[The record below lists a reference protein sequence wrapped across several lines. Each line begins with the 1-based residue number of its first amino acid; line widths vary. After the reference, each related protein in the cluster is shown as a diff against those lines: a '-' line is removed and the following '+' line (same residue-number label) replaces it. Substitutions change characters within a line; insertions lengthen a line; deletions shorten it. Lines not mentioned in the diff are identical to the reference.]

1 MHDMTSSGIARLAM
15 AAMIAAGPAHG
26 AGIAASDPAAA
37 LAAIDQVRVGSGAG
51 QLRIRL
57 TSAKWGA
64 EDMRVCIRRDAAEI
78 DVLSGRYA
86 SERVLMQGE
95 NVWVR
100 MPHSSRTIA
109 ITPIERILGQ
119 ASYGDLARSHWVGS
133 YTPSWNPVAAEK
145 GRPQGR
151 PQGDRGAVDRD
162 AMVLDLRATTTH
174 RAYQRIAVTVDRKT
188 GWPIAARF
196 YLGSGKLFKLARYGR
211 PTTLGGRLLIVQT
224 WFVDPADPGTAT
236 LLEIRRVDPGPCP
249 AGRFTVDGFAE

>member
-1 MHDMTSSGIARLAM
+1 MTPSGLSWFAIAIV
-15 AAMIAAGPAHG
+15 AAATPAHG
-26 AGIAASDPAAA
+26 AVTASDDPAAA
-37 LAAIDQVRVGSGAG
+37 LAAIDLVRVGKGGG

-64 EDMRVCIRRDAAEI
+64 EDMRVCVGADAAEI

-86 SERVLMQGE
+86 SERVLMQGQ

-133 YTPSWNPVAAEK
+133 YVPSWKPGAQGARAAATDDE
-145 GRPQGR
+145 
-151 PQGDRGAVDRD
+151 
-162 AMVLDLRATTTH
+162 MVLDLHATTTH
-174 RAYQRIAVTVDRKT
+174 RAYQRIAVTVDRRT

-211 PTTLGGRLLIVQT
+211 PTVLDGRRLIVQT
-224 WFVDPADPGTAT
+224 WFTDPADPRTST
-236 LLEIRRVDPGPCP
+236 RLQIRQVDPRECP
-249 AGRFTVDGFAE
+249 ADRFTVDGFAE

>member
-1 MHDMTSSGIARLAM
+1 MHDMTPSGLSRLVM
-15 AAMIAAGPAHG
+15 AAAIAAGPAHG
-26 AGIAASDPAAA
+26 ADIASSDPAAA
-37 LAAIDQVRVGSGAG
+37 LAAIDQVRVGAGEG

-64 EDMRVCIRRDAAEI
+64 EDMRVCIGRDAAEI

-119 ASYGDLARSHWVGS
+119 ASYGDLARSHWFGS
-133 YTPSWNPVAAEK
+133 YTPSWKPVAAP
-145 GRPQGR
+145 GG
-151 PQGDRGAVDRD
+151 RGAAADD
-162 AMVLDLRATTTH
+162 ASVLDLHATTTH
-174 RAYQRIAVTVDRKT
+174 RAYQRIAVMVDRKT

-211 PTTLGGRLLIVQT
+211 PTTLGGRRLIVQT
-224 WFVDPADPGTAT
+224 WFVDPADPGRAT
-236 LLEIRRVDPGPCP
+236 LLEIRRVDPGQCP
-249 AGRFTVDGFAE
+249 ASRFTVDGFAE

>member
-1 MHDMTSSGIARLAM
+1 MHEMTPSGISVLAVAVVV
-15 AAMIAAGPAHG
+15 AAAPAQG
-26 AGIAASDPAAA
+26 AVTASSDPAAA
-37 LAAIDQVRVGSGAG
+37 LAAIDQVRVGNGGG

-64 EDMRVCIRRDAAEI
+64 EDMRVCIGRDAAEI

-86 SERVLMQGE
+86 SERVLMQGQ

-119 ASYGDLARSHWVGS
+119 ASYGDLARSHWVDS
-133 YTPSWNPVAAEK
+133 YTPSWKPVAA
-145 GRPQGR
+145 QGVR
-151 PQGDRGAVDRD
+151 AAAADDT
-162 AMVLDLRATTTH
+162 MVLDLHATTTH

-188 GWPIAARF
+188 GRPIAARF
-196 YLGSGKLFKLARYGR
+196 YLGSGKLLKLARYGR
-211 PTTLGGRLLIVQT
+211 PTSLDGRRLIVQT

-236 LLEIRRVDPGPCP
+236 LLQIRKVDPRQCP

>member
-1 MHDMTSSGIARLAM
+1 MTPSGLSRLAM
-15 AAMIAAGPAHG
+15 AAAIAAGPAHG
-26 AGIAASDPAAA
+26 AGIASTDPAAA
-37 LAAIDQVRVGSGAG
+37 LAAIDQVRVGNGAG

-64 EDMRVCIRRDAAEI
+64 EDMRVCIGRDAAEI

-119 ASYGDLARSHWVGS
+119 ASYGDLARSHWVGR
-133 YTPSWNPVAAEK
+133 YTPSWKPVGAQGGGGAAA
-145 GRPQGR
+145 G
-151 PQGDRGAVDRD
+151 
-162 AMVLDLRATTTH
+162 AMVLDLHATTTH
-174 RAYQRIAVTVDRKT
+174 RAYQRIAVTVDRRT

-211 PTTLGGRLLIVQT
+211 PTVLGGRRLIVQT

-236 LLEIRRVDPGPCP
+236 LLEIRRVEPGRCP
-249 AGRFTVDGFAE
+249 ADRFTVDGFAE